1 MLGGE
6 GFRMKKVVNLGS
18 GEVHVPQRPKR
29 RRFSADYKLKI
40 LAEAE
45 ACKGTG
51 QVAAMLRREGLYYST
66 LKEWRDAREAGAL
79 NALEPART
87 GPKPKERNPLEGRVK
102 ELEKEKKALE
112 RKLKRAE
119 WLLEISKKGA
129 ELMEKMALGHQL
141 ETDDSE

>member
-6 GFRMKKVVNLGS
+6 GFRLKKVVNLGS

-51 QVAAMLRREGLYYST
+51 QVAAMLQREGLYHLSGC
-66 LKEWRDAREAGAL
+66 WRSQ
-79 NALEPART
+79 
-87 GPKPKERNPLEGRVK
+87 
-102 ELEKEKKALE
+102 KKARRCFVWVTGGIGRPE
-112 RKLKRAE
+112 FQRGVE
-119 WLLEISKKGA
+119 EPGA
-129 ELMEKMALGHQL
+129 RVSLSA
-141 ETDDSE
+141 

>member
-1 MLGGE
+1 
-6 GFRMKKVVNLGS
+6 MKKVVNLGS
-18 GEVHVPQRPKR
+18 GEVDMPQRPKR

-87 GPKPKERNPLEGRVK
+87 GPRPKERNPLEGRVK